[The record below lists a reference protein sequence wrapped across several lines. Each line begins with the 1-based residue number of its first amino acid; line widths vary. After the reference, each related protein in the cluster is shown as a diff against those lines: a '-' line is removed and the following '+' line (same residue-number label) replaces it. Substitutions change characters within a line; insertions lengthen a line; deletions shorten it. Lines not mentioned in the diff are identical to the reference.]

1 MLQRLLRDIA
11 AKPGLAQA
19 QVIVTLNLAGEVF
32 DPGAFNPLQIQ
43 VVRNAAP
50 RGFGANHNAAFRLCD
65 TTWFAVLNPDLRL
78 PSNPFPDLFRLVA
91 HSPEIAVVAPVV
103 LGSDGR
109 PEDSVRTNLTPTS
122 LLSRRLPA
130 RRKPMTVEAPAQ
142 LGRPFYWLAGM
153 FLLIR
158 ADKFRAVDGF
168 DERFFMYCEDYD
180 LCARVYVSGG
190 ALAVARDTI
199 VIHDAQRKSHRSLR
213 HLRWHLASLL
223 RVWGSRSFWQVSF
236 CGSARRA

>member
-1 MLQRLLRDIA
+1 MLHRLLRDIA

-32 DPGAFNPLQIQ
+32 DPGGFAPLRIR
-43 VVRNAAP
+43 VVQNAAP
-50 RGFGANHNAAFRLCD
+50 RGFGANHNAAFRLCG
-65 TTWFAVLNPDLRL
+65 TSWFAVLNPDLRL
-78 PSNPFPDLFRLVA
+78 PNDPFPALFAVA
-91 HSPEIAVVAPVV
+91 ARSPEIAVIAPVV

-122 LLSRRLPA
+122 LFARHLLA
-130 RRKPMTVEAPAQ
+130 RRKSMTVEAPAQ
-142 LGRPFYWLAGM
+142 LRGSFYWLAGM

-158 ADKFRAVDGF
+158 ADIFRAVNGF

-180 LCARVYVSGG
+180 LCARVYMSGH
-190 ALAVARDTI
+190 ALAVAHDAS
-199 VIHDAQRKSHRSLR
+199 VIHDAQRSSHYSLR

-223 RVWGSRSFWQVSF
+223 RVWLSRSFWQVIS
-236 CGSARRA
+236 RA